1 MFILS
6 AAGAAMIATS
16 AIGLHRNMPNN
27 HLKIIVRKY
36 LEANK
41 LDGVRVTRVHRRS
54 THVYSMELLLPYN
67 MTADKI
73 QDHVPGFEQV
83 TSSHV
88 HFVYSGG
95 PRCRLDFG
103 FSQFKANMP
112 FNRLE
117 PLQPLRIPLYSPFGT
132 RYIDFN
138 EETSCHMLLG
148 GATRMGKTA
157 LLRLI
162 ATLLITGTKGNIR
175 LKLIDNKVNDVHM
188 FQNIPQVDIAE
199 TQEEAYE
206 SLMEAV
212 RESEMRKNLLKQ
224 HNDCI
229 DMKEFRQKH
238 SDEAS
243 AYPPYFVV
251 IDEYGRFADNPDIQK
266 CVERLVETAGYVDM
280 HILIASQRPD
290 AQTVLKARIK
300 ANLTTR
306 VCFTTMDEANSKVVL
321 DIPDAYRLGKVQG
334 RAVLLDGFPE
344 VVQVPFLSTLDSKDM
359 LRPYVKERESNDSK
373 RRDVVESFEPL
384 QGFEPLSSGEDD
396 LPKPKKRNAN
406 SKSRS
411 KKA

>member
-1 MFILS
+1 MFILT
-6 AAGAAMIATS
+6 AAGAVMVATS

-27 HLKIIVRKY
+27 HLKIIVRRY

-54 THVYSMELLLPYN
+54 MNVYSMELLLPYN

-88 HFVYSGG
+88 HFVYAGG

-103 FSQFKANMP
+103 FSEFKANMP

-117 PLQPLRIPLYSPFGT
+117 PVQPLRIPLYSPFGV

-138 EETSCHMLLG
+138 EETSCHMLIG

-157 LLRLI
+157 LIRLI
-162 ATLLITGTKGNIR
+162 ATLLLTGTNGNVK

-188 FQNIPQVDIAE
+188 FQRIPQVDIGE
-199 TQEEAYE
+199 TQEEAYDM
-206 SLMEAV
+206 LMDAV

-238 SDEAS
+238 PEEAS

-251 IDEYGRFADNPDIQK
+251 IDEYGRFADSPEIQK

-280 HILIASQRPD
+280 HIIIASQRPD

-306 VCFTTMDEANSKVVL
+306 ICFTTTDEANSRVVL
-321 DIPDAYRLGKVQG
+321 DLPDASKLGKTQG
-334 RAVLLDGFPE
+334 RAILMDGFPE

-359 LRPYVKERESNDSK
+359 LKTFVREREVNDTK
-373 RRDVVESFEPL
+373 GRNDIESFEPL
-384 QGFEPLSSGEDD
+384 QGFEPLSGGEDD
-396 LPKPKKRNAN
+396 IPQPKKRNTN
-406 SKSRS
+406 GKSRP